1 MPQQP
6 RAEKASADAELYA
19 LIDQLD
25 RLEELL
31 EEMAEFGVANRE
43 EIEHRIADLHAQVDR
58 LTPDDEPK

>member
-1 MPQQP
+1 MPKQP
-6 RAEKASADAELYA
+6 RSDHASADAELYA

-31 EEMAEFGVANRE
+31 EEMNEFGVANRE

-58 LTPDDEPK
+58 LAPDDEPQ

>member
-1 MPQQP
+1 MPKQP
-6 RAEKASADAELYA
+6 RSDHATADAELYG

-31 EEMAEFGVANRE
+31 EEMNEFGVANRE

-58 LTPDDEPK
+58 LAPDHEPQ